1 MSRRRLRR
9 MVPSGKLAVDCTEE
23 GVVLVATAPRTS
35 DDIARTWS
43 CSPPRC
49 GGAARRRYCTLRTG
63 DCVST
68 SRRTRG
74 RRMRRRHGVHIPEG
88 YYGNALAYSIVHASA
103 GELCGGTLCHTVEL
117 VCEAKLR
124 ITEEYVRSTV
134 DSLASLRQR
143 GRALVFDGVYVVSD
157 ATRLVGELDFG
168 CAGEWVGAG
177 VAQPMRG
184 TFLGNGDGEDAV
196 AASMLLPPPAM
207 DKFAC
212 LINNL
217 PGKNLIMNN
226 YKSEVL
232 TLVNGSISHRSRKH
246 VPTLYAT
253 MHILV
258 ISGVLLDVKTIL
270 STPENTMASR
280 LIARRSKP
288 ELVAPSRPTPHDT
301 KLLSDLDDFRNHYEY
316 TPLVAFFR
324 SSGGGNVP
332 SAPPPEMSLLATT
345 LRTALAE
352 ALVYYYPL
360 AGRLRELPCGKLA
373 VDCTEEG
380 VVFVAAEADL
390 RLADLAEPLLLPF
403 PRSGELLVHDDVGDS
418 QVAVVDTP
426 LIFMQ
431 VTEFK
436 CGGFAVAMQWN
447 HCVADGFGAS
457 QFMNA
462 IADLARGE
470 PRPLVLPVWERH
482 LLMARAPPSIAA
494 AYPAFKPLIDGSTS
508 NDVMLTTPVHGGMVT
523 RHFLFGRR
531 EIAALRRHLP
541 ARLGRRCTDF
551 QLLAAAL
558 WRCRTAAL
566 PYVPHRRVRAYL
578 PLSTRG
584 RRWRSQGLNIPEG
597 YYGNA
602 LAYSIADASAGD
614 LCGGTL
620 GQTVEL
626 VCEARLRVT
635 DEYVRSTVDL
645 MASLRGR
652 AMVFDGVYVVSDLTR
667 LFAELDIGR
676 GKWVVSGMAQPMLA
690 TFLVRCRSPAGE
702 DAVAASMVLPP
713 PVMERFA
720 EELAGL
726 MTVSSSSRL

>member
-1 MSRRRLRR
+1 
-9 MVPSGKLAVDCTEE
+9 
-23 GVVLVATAPRTS
+23 
-35 DDIARTWS
+35 
-43 CSPPRC
+43 
-49 GGAARRRYCTLRTG
+49 
-63 DCVST
+63 
-68 SRRTRG
+68 
-74 RRMRRRHGVHIPEG
+74 
-88 YYGNALAYSIVHASA
+88 
-103 GELCGGTLCHTVEL
+103 
-117 VCEAKLR
+117 
-124 ITEEYVRSTV
+124 
-134 DSLASLRQR
+134 
-143 GRALVFDGVYVVSD
+143 
-157 ATRLVGELDFG
+157 
-168 CAGEWVGAG
+168 
-177 VAQPMRG
+177 
-184 TFLGNGDGEDAV
+184 
-196 AASMLLPPPAM
+196 
-207 DKFAC
+207 
-212 LINNL
+212 
-217 PGKNLIMNN
+217 
-226 YKSEVL
+226 
-232 TLVNGSISHRSRKH
+232 
-246 VPTLYAT
+246 
-253 MHILV
+253 
-258 ISGVLLDVKTIL
+258 
-270 STPENTMASR
+270 MASR
-280 LIARRSKP
+280 SRLVARRSKP

-324 SSGGGNVP
+324 TSSTGNIP
-332 SAPPPEMSLLATT
+332 SAPPPEMTIRRAI
-345 LRTALAE
+345 AE

-360 AGRLRELPCGKLA
+360 AGRLRELPCGKLV

-390 RLADLAEPLLLPF
+390 RLADLGEPLLLPF
-403 PRSGELLVHDDVGDS
+403 PCSGELLVCDNVGDS
-418 QVAVVDTP
+418 QVAVVAKP

-482 LLMARAPPSIAA
+482 LVMARAPPSVAA
-494 AYPAFKPLIDGSTS
+494 AYPAFKPLIDGASS
-508 NDVMLTTPVHGGMVT
+508 NDVMLSTPLDTMVT

-531 EIAALRRHLP
+531 EMAALRRLLP

-566 PYVPHRRVRAYL
+566 PYAPHRRVRAYL

-584 RRWRSQGLNIPEG
+584 RRWRSQGLHIPEG

-602 LAYSIADASAGD
+602 LAYSIANASAGD

-626 VCEARLRVT
+626 VCEARLQVRE
-635 DEYVRSTVDL
+635 EYVRSTVDL

-652 AMVFDGVYVVSDLTR
+652 GMVFDGVYVVSDLTR
-667 LFAELDIGR
+667 LFAELDFGR
-676 GKWVVSGMAQPMLA
+676 GDWVISGMAQPMLA
-690 TFLVRCRSPAGE
+690 TFLVRCRNTDGE
-702 DAVAASMVLPP
+702 DAVAASMLLPP

-720 EELAGL
+720 EEIAGL
-726 MTVSSSSRL
+726 MTTSSSSRL